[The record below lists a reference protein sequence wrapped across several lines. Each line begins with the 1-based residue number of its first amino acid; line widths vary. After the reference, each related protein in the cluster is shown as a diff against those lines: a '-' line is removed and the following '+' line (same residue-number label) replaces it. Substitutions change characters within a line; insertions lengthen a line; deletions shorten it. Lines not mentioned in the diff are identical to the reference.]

1 MLPQPLRVGPGK
13 QNSANVMAKLTKR
26 QIDALKSSHDR
37 DVFAWDTELR
47 GFGVRAKPSGLK
59 TYLIQYRNAEG
70 RTRRLVLGQHGA
82 LTPEQGRDLAR
93 QKLAAVARG
102 EDPSAERH
110 AARAGMTVAEICDWY
125 LEQARAARIL
135 GRNRRPIKEST
146 LECDEGR
153 IEKHIKPLLGSRSVR
168 TLGLVDIE
176 KMQADIASG
185 KTAKGRKG
193 RGGRTTGGAGAASR
207 TVSTLRA
214 LLGHAYRVR
223 LIEANPAWG
232 VRQIASKRRDR
243 HLSFEELHTLGRAM
257 RICADEGEHPKGLGA
272 MRFILLTG
280 FRRLE
285 ALGLQHAWVSSVQRC
300 VRFPDTKTGA
310 QIRPIG
316 KAALEVIAAQPKAG
330 DSPYVFPAD
339 VGDGHFIGLVRV
351 LNRVCHRAKING
363 ITPHVL
369 RHTFATVAAE
379 LGFSELTIAGLL
391 GHASQGVTQ
400 RYVHLDKA
408 LVLAGD
414 QVSAKIAE
422 LLNADD
428 VAPSA
433 LSIAAE

>member
-1 MLPQPLRVGPGK
+1 MT
-13 QNSANVMAKLTKR
+13 KLTKR
-26 QIDALKSSHDR
+26 HVDALKSRSDR
-37 DVFAWDTELR
+37 EVFAWDGEMR
-47 GFGVRAKPSGLK
+47 GFGVRVKPSGLK
-59 TYLIQYRNAEG
+59 TYLVQYRNEEG
-70 RTRRLVLGQHGA
+70 RTKRLVLGQHGI
-82 LTPEQGRDLAR
+82 LTPEQARDLAR

-125 LEQARAARIL
+125 LEEARAARLL
-135 GRNRRPIKEST
+135 GRNRRPIKEAT
-146 LECDEGR
+146 LRSDESR
-153 IEKHIKPLLGSRSVR
+153 IKKHIKPLLGPRIVR
-168 TLGLVDIE
+168 KLILADVE
-176 KMQADIASG
+176 KMQADIMAG
-185 KTAKGRKG
+185 KTAKGRKKG
-193 RGGRTTGGAGAASR
+193 RGGQTTGGAGAASR
-207 TVSTLRA
+207 SVSTLRA
-214 LLGHAYRVR
+214 IFGHAHRLK

-232 VRQIASKRRDR
+232 VRQIANQRKER
-243 HLSFEELHTLGRAM
+243 HLSFEELQTLGKVM
-257 RICADEGEHPKGLGA
+257 RTCMAEGEHPKGIA
-272 MRFILLTG
+272 ATRFILMTG

-285 ALGLQHAWVSSVQRC
+285 ALGLQHPWVSRGEQC

-316 KAALEVIAAQPKAG
+316 KTAIEVIAAQPRIE

-339 VGDGHFIGLVRV
+339 VGEGHFIGLVRI
-351 LNRVCHRAKING
+351 LQRICDRAEISG

-408 LVLAGD
+408 LVLAAD

-422 LLNADD
+422 LLGPCE
-428 VAPSA
+428 VAAASA